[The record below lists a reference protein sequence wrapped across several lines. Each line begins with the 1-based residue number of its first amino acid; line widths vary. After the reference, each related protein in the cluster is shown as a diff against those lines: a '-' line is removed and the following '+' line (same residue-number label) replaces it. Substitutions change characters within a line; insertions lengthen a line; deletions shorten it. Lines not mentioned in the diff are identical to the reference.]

1 MVWTICYLIVLLH
14 KYQLKLFEFM
24 ENPNSSPVVTKYKLN
39 FVYFSSGILVFG
51 YDNIILWSA

>member
-14 KYQLKLFEFM
+14 KYQLKLIEVD
-24 ENPNSSPVVTKYKLN
+24 PNSSPVVTKYKLN